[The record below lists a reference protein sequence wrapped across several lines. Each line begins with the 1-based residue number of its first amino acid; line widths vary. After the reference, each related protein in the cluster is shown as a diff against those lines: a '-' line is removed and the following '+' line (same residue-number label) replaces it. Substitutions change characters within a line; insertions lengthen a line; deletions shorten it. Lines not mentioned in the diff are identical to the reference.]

1 MPKMPII
8 ITIILVAIMIKVFKY
23 QFAKSNIAVYQGI
36 ENFRKEVTKIHIL
49 RDKTG
54 FQKYCNRK
62 VNGSKFFHFDIHK
75 FRSKP
80 IKSK

>member
-1 MPKMPII
+1 
-8 ITIILVAIMIKVFKY
+8 MIKVCKY
-23 QFAKSNIAVYQGI
+23 QFAKSNIAVYRGT

-49 RDKTG
+49 QDKTG
-54 FQKYCNRK
+54 FQIPSFSYCNRK
-62 VNGSKFFHFDIHK
+62 VNGSKFFHIDIHK